1 MKRNREQLSQLSF
14 LPPEDAALLNLMRR
28 FLAEAARIYEVK
40 TGTPLPDAL
49 QITSPRDA
57 YEFFRV
63 EMEGLEQEQLRTLH
77 LNTRRRVLSSH
88 LIYQGTINETHIRI
102 SEVFRPAILENAA
115 SIIICHNHPSGD
127 PTPSPED
134 AAITREMVKIG
145 RILDIEVD
153 DHIVIGK
160 GKFVSLKERRL
171 GFD

>member
-1 MKRNREQLSQLSF
+1 MAKEHEHLSQLSF
-14 LPPEDAALLNLMRR
+14 LPPEDAALVNMLRR
-28 FLAEAARIYEVK
+28 FMAEASRIYEVK

-63 EMEGLEQEQLRTLH
+63 EMEDLDQEQFRTLH
-77 LNTRRRVLSSH
+77 LNTRRRIISSS
-88 LIYQGTINETHIRI
+88 LIYQGTINETYIRI
-102 SEVFRPAILENAA
+102 GEVFRPAILDNAA
-115 SIIICHNHPSGD
+115 SIIVCHNHPSGD

-134 AAITREMVKIG
+134 AALTREMVKVG

-160 GKFVSLKERRL
+160 GKFVSLKERGL